1 MRVPRDLF
9 MLTLLAKVL
18 VLLRQILF
26 KLANIAIAEAI
37 LMWISA
43 EQVAFCT
50 GLLLGT

>member
-1 MRVPRDLF
+1 MIILN
-9 MLTLLAKVL
+9 LLVNVL
-18 VLLRQILF
+18 VLVCRILF